1 MPAASLLPLFGSAAG
16 PGALGGP
23 AGGGGGGGGA
33 GGGVRKAA
41 GPGAFRLTEK
51 FVLLLVFSAF
61 ITLCFG
67 AIFFLPD
74 SSKLLS
80 GVFFHSAALQ
90 PPPPPPGGQPRA
102 PPQPGGGP
110 AAAAGRGSLARIRA
124 DHERALREAK
134 ETLQKLPEE
143 IRGDIRR
150 DKEKVAQDA
159 RGRKEPAASGLPQ
172 RPFRPPVG
180 AAGQE
185 PADPAVRQRRAKI
198 KEMMK
203 HAWDNY
209 KRYAWGLNELKP
221 ISKQGHSSNLFGNIQ
236 GATIVDALDTLYI
249 MEMKEE
255 FKEAKDWVEK
265 NLDFNVNA
273 EISVFEVNIRF
284 VGGLLSAYYLSGEEI
299 FRKKAVELGEKLLPA
314 FNTPTGIPWALLNIK
329 SGIGRNWPW
338 ASGGSSIL
346 AEFGTLHLE
355 FVHLS
360 HLSGNPVFAEKVMNI
375 RKVLNRLDKPEG
387 LYPNYLNPSSGQ
399 WGQHHVSIGGL
410 GDSFYEYLLK
420 AWLMSDKTDE
430 EGKKMYYDAVQ
441 AIETHLIRKS
451 SGGLTYI
458 AEWKGGLLEHKMGHL
473 TCFAG
478 GMFALGADG
487 APSDKTGHHI
497 ELGAEIARTCHES
510 YDRTSMKLGPEA
522 FRFDGGVEAIATR
535 QNEKYYILRP
545 EVIETY
551 MYMWRLTH
559 DPKYRQWAW
568 EAVEALEKHCR
579 VDGGYSGIRDV
590 YNNHESH
597 DDVQQSFFLSETLK
611 YLYLLFSDDDILPFE
626 HWVFNTE
633 AHPLPI
639 LHKEDGSKEEKQ
651 NSWRLTHKLYPLE
664 CVKTALPIWFHH
676 RQKTASAT

>member
-23 AGGGGGGGGA
+23 AGGGGGGA
-33 GGGVRKAA
+33 GGGGRKAA

-102 PPQPGGGP
+102 PPQPGAGP
-110 AAAAGRGSLARIRA
+110 AAAAVAAAAGGAGSLERIRA

-143 IRGDIRR
+143 IRRDIRQE
-150 DKEKVAQDA
+150 KEKLLQDA
-159 RGRKEPAASGLPQ
+159 RGRKEAGAPGLPQ
-172 RPFRPPVG
+172 RLFRQPVG
-180 AAGQE
+180 AVGQE

-255 FKEAKDWVEK
+255 FKEAKEWVEK

-284 VGGLLSAYYLSGEEI
+284 VGGLLSAYYLSGEEV

-487 APSDKTGHHI
+487 APNDKTGHHI

-559 DPKYRQWAW
+559 DPKYRQWGW

-611 YLYLLFSDDDILPFE
+611 YLYLLFSEDDLLPFE

-633 AHPLPI
+633 AHPLPV
-639 LHKEDGSKEEKQ
+639 LHKDDGNKEE
-651 NSWRLTHKLYPLE
+651 N
-664 CVKTALPIWFHH
+664 
-676 RQKTASAT
+676 QK